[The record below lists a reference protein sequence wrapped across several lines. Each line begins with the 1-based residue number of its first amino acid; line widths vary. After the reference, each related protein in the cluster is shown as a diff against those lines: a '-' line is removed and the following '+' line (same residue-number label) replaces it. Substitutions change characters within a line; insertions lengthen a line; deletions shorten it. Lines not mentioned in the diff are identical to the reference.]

1 MKTQLLVDSPR
12 FIVTTGARNGRENNL
27 RRASILV
34 LLIALSNNF
43 AFAQEKSA
51 GAKGASPGAG
61 THPNEHVTTAAPRG
75 ELNPMDLVTQARGS
89 MRLLFGRASED
100 PSSNRRS
107 ASMIIAPMSSPS
119 LPVIGTGTA
128 GRLAKW
134 VGSTGSNSV
143 VGDTAIYED
152 KLGKVGIGTDS
163 PTSRLTVTGGIEST
177 AGGFKFPDGSVQT
190 TSAVGSL
197 LTVTHDPT
205 LSGGGTPA
213 LPLGL
218 TVPLSLRG
226 SASSPSPGTP
236 AQILEVINTGSGVGV
251 TGKGAPGLLGL
262 GSPAPGI
269 GGIGAI
275 GMTGVGGDSTGPNSH
290 GGAGVTALGGRSDGV
305 GGDGIFAVAGSG
317 NAVGGLAGR
326 FVGSVSV
333 SGTLSKGGG
342 MFHIDHPLDPENK
355 YLNHSFVESPDM
367 KNIYDGTTTTDA
379 NGEAVVELPDWFE
392 ALNSDFRYQLTVI
405 GTFAQAI
412 VAEEVTGNR
421 FAIKTNTPNVRV
433 SWQVT
438 GIRRDAFANRN
449 RIRVEEEKPEVE
461 RGYYL
466 HPEAFGQP
474 EEKSINWARDPEGMM
489 RIKQRRNEAEQTREQ
504 KRNDR

>member
-12 FIVTTGARNGRENNL
+12 FIVTIGARNRRERNL
-27 RRASILV
+27 RRVSVLV

-43 AFAQEKSA
+43 ALAQEKSA
-51 GAKGASPGAG
+51 GAKGASPGAA
-61 THPNEHVTTAAPRG
+61 TSPNEHVSTAAPGG
-75 ELNPMDLVTQARGS
+75 ELNPMDLVAQARGA
-89 MRLLFGRASED
+89 MRLLFGRASEGQ
-100 PSSNRRS
+100 SSNSRS
-107 ASMIIAPMSSPS
+107 ALMVIAPMGGPS

-134 VGSTGSNSV
+134 AGSAGSNSV
-143 VGDTAIYED
+143 IGDTAIFED

-163 PTSRLTVTGGIEST
+163 PTSRLTVIGGIEST

-190 TSAVGSL
+190 TSATGSL
-197 LTVTHDPT
+197 LTVSHDAT
-205 LSGGGTPA
+205 LVGGGTPA
-213 LPLGL
+213 SPLGL
-218 TVPLSLRG
+218 TVPLRLLG
-226 SASSPSPGTP
+226 SANSPSPGVP
-236 AQILEVINTGSGVGV
+236 AQILEVVNTGSGAGV
-251 TGKGAPGLLGL
+251 TGRGAPGLLGL
-262 GSPAPGI
+262 GTPAPAL

-275 GMTGVGGDSTGPNSH
+275 GMTGVGGDSTGPNSR
-290 GGAGVTALGGRSDGV
+290 GGAGVTAVGGGSDGV
-305 GGDGIFAVAGSG
+305 GGDGIFAAAGSG
-317 NAVGGLAGR
+317 NAPGALAGR
-326 FVGSVSV
+326 FLGSVSV

-379 NGEAVVELPDWFE
+379 NGDAVVELPDWFE
-392 ALNSDFRYQLTVI
+392 ALNRDFRYQLTVI

-412 VAEEVTGNR
+412 VAEEVTDNR
-421 FAIKTNTPNVRV
+421 FAIKTNAPNVRV

-438 GIRRDAFANRN
+438 GIRHDAFANKN
-449 RIRVEEEKPEVE
+449 RIQVEEEKPEVE

-474 EEKSINWARDPEGMM
+474 EEKSINRAHDPEGMM